1 MLRGPEPGSEFPE
14 GEHVIRYTTYDQ
26 AYNRASCKF
35 RIRVQGEEGS
45 LGLQAPSSLP
55 GAVSYTPGLLGRL
68 ISPGLLLRSE
78 TLPCAEASAARLPL
92 LHF

>member
-45 LGLQAPSSLP
+45 LGLQALSSWP
-55 GAVSYTPGLLGRL
+55 CTPG
-68 ISPGLLLRSE
+68 
-78 TLPCAEASAARLPL
+78 PCPTPLTCSAA
-92 LHF
+92 